1 MAEHTDLERDL
12 KILETTL
19 RRLETEYT
27 MFFAGHLP
35 KPPLETRA
43 KVEALLRRYDRAYIQ
58 SYADRF
64 RLNTLQGRFSA
75 FVQLWDRGLRAREEG
90 RPGPYMKSPRDT
102 SLPPPV
108 TPAPSPE
115 DNIPASAEAQAAVA
129 QGSGPVRVPGPIP
142 SARQMQAV
150 NVTVAD
156 PGQEA
161 EKLQA
166 LYRALMEARRQ
177 IGNEEALPFQRFAHM
192 VSTQVSKLRDAGSR
206 EVAFRVAVKDGKV
219 LLTAKG
225 IKSGD
230 GAEPGGSEGQEG

>member
-1 MAEHTDLERDL
+1 VAEHNDLERDL

-27 MFFAGHLP
+27 MFFGGHLP

-102 SLPPPV
+102 ALSPSVAPPPE
-108 TPAPSPE
+108 E
-115 DNIPASAEAQAAVA
+115 DEAVPASAAAA
-129 QGSGPVRVPGPIP
+129 PAASGPVPVPAAVPA
-142 SARQMQAV
+142 ARPPQAPV

-166 LYRALMEARRQ
+166 LYRALMEARRE
-177 IGNEEALPFQRFAHM
+177 IGNEEALPFQRFAQM
-192 VSTQVSKLRDAGSR
+192 VSTQVSKLRGAGSR

-219 LLTAKG
+219 SLTAKG
-225 IKSGD
+225 IK
-230 GAEPGGSEGQEG
+230 GGSGPDAGGTEGQEG